1 VGYVQQL
8 QAINHSHTDIEE
20 LLPQIVEI
28 LEQYEDIFEEPSELP
43 PHRQCDHTIPL
54 KQDATPPLT
63 RPYRVPHKQKDE
75 MEAQIKQ
82 LLANKVIQPSQ
93 SPYASPAILVRKK
106 DKTWRLCVDYR
117 KLNALTIK
125 NKYPIPVIEDLL
137 DELHGAKIFSKLDLR
152 SGYHQIRMS
161 PADVSKTAFRTYC
174 GHYEYL
180 VMPFGLSNAPGT
192 FQALMNEIF
201 AEYLRKFILVFF
213 DDILIYSS
221 DISSHC
227 QHLSIALQLLR
238 DNKLYAKKSKCVFGA
253 PQVEYLGHIIKGE
266 GVSTDPA
273 KISAVADWVAPAS
286 VKQLRS
292 FLGLTG
298 YYRRFIKNYGLICRP
313 LYDLL
318 KKVPFL
324 WTETQ
329 EAAFCTLKQALISAP
344 VLALPNF
351 SQPFVLETNAS
362 GSGLGAVLMQDGKAL
377 AYFSVALGPK
387 NTALSTYEK
396 EALAVLEAVKRWR
409 HYFLGNK
416 LIIRSDQQSLK
427 YITDQR
433 IAEGIQ
439 HKLMLKLLEFDF
451 TVEYKK
457 GRDNTAADALS
468 RRFASLNALSAITPT
483 WILEVVISYSADD
496 KTQKLVQQ
504 YLITPPEH
512 NSDYSMQAGVLRFKG
527 RLVLGQDKALHQRL
541 FVALHYSALGGHSG
555 IKATYQRM
563 KKLFYWTGMKKDI
576 ETLVSQCPVCQRSK
590 HENCK
595 YPGLLDPL
603 PTPDMAWAHVSL
615 DFIEGLPKSQGK
627 EVILV
632 VVDKFTKYAHFIPLA
647 HPYTVQSVATAFMD
661 NVVKLHGPPTVL
673 IFDRDRIFTSTMW
686 KEIFKQFKVDLRF
699 SSAYHPQS
707 DGQTKRVNQCLE
719 NYLRCMI
726 FSEPHKWAAWLS
738 LAEF

>member
-1 VGYVQQL
+1 VDLHKSLITIQKDGDSTVTFPTLHSANKLSEISADEMQKLLDQGAVGYVLQL

-20 LLPQIVEI
+20 LLPQIAEI

-351 SQPFVLETNAS
+351 SQPFVLETDAS

-457 GRDNTAADALS
+457 GRDNTTADALS

-483 WILEVVISYSADD
+483 WIFGS
-496 KTQKLVQQ
+496 
-504 YLITPPEH
+504 
-512 NSDYSMQAGVLRFKG
+512 
-527 RLVLGQDKALHQRL
+527 
-541 FVALHYSALGGHSG
+541 
-555 IKATYQRM
+555 
-563 KKLFYWTGMKKDI
+563 
-576 ETLVSQCPVCQRSK
+576 
-590 HENCK
+590 CK
-595 YPGLLDPL
+595 QLL
-603 PTPDMAWAHVSL
+603 S
-615 DFIEGLPKSQGK
+615 
-627 EVILV
+627 
-632 VVDKFTKYAHFIPLA
+632 
-647 HPYTVQSVATAFMD
+647 
-661 NVVKLHGPPTVL
+661 
-673 IFDRDRIFTSTMW
+673 R
-686 KEIFKQFKVDLRF
+686 
-699 SSAYHPQS
+699 
-707 DGQTKRVNQCLE
+707 
-719 NYLRCMI
+719 
-726 FSEPHKWAAWLS
+726 
-738 LAEF
+738 